1 MPASESNN
9 NHHPAKSSAERLRAS
24 WPLVVLAALFII
36 APFLTWYGTWFG
48 RHLSDAEI
56 EEYLADEKRPR
67 HIQHALSQI
76 EERMVKGDGSA
87 KRWYPKIIAL
97 AASPV
102 TEFRKTSA
110 YLMGFD
116 NKAEEFH
123 HALISLL
130 EDREPGVR
138 RQAALSLV
146 TFNDARGRPELRA
159 MLEPYTILAPADGV
173 TGSIVSVGSAVREG
187 TLMARINKEASE
199 AEEVRSPL
207 PGKVKSVAA
216 VEGARVVKGDAL
228 FVIAPDG
235 QFVWEALRALYWVG
249 EREDLPAVERY
260 ASGAEG
266 LPDQVRQQA
275 TQTAKAI
282 QSRLEN
288 AGGSR

>member
-1 MPASESNN
+1 MSASESNN
-9 NHHPAKSSAERLRAS
+9 NHHPVKSSAQRLRAS
-24 WPLVVLAALFII
+24 WPLIVLAALFII

-56 EEYLADEKRPR
+56 DEYLADEKRPR

-123 HALISLL
+123 NALISLL

-138 RQAALSLV
+138 RQSALSLV
-146 TFNDARGRPELRA
+146 TFNYARGRPELRA
-159 MLEPYTILAPADGV
+159 MLEPYTIRASADGV
-173 TGSIVSVGSAVREG
+173 MGSVISAGSLVREG
-187 TLMARINKEASE
+187 TLMARVNKAAGES
-199 AEEVRSPL
+199 EEVRSPL
-207 PGKVKSVAA
+207 PGKVTSVAA
-216 VEGARVVKGDAL
+216 TEGARVGVGDTL
-228 FVIAPDG
+228 FVIAPDS

-249 EREDLPAVERY
+249 EREDLPLVERY
-260 ASGAEG
+260 ASGVEG

-275 TQTAKAI
+275 TQTARAI
-282 QSRLEN
+282 QSRLQS
-288 AGGSR
+288 AGSR

>member
-1 MPASESNN
+1 MSASESNN
-9 NHHPAKSSAERLRAS
+9 NHHPVKSSAERLRAS
-24 WPLVVLAALFII
+24 WPLIILAALFII

-123 HALISLL
+123 NALVPLL
-130 EDREPGVR
+130 KDREPGVR

-159 MLEPYTILAPADGV
+159 MLEPYTILAPSDGV
-173 TGSIVSVGSAVREG
+173 TGSVVSVGSPVREG
-187 TLMARINKEASE
+187 TLMARINKGVGES
-199 AEEVRSPL
+199 EEVRSPL
-207 PGKVKSVAA
+207 PGKVTSVAA
-216 VEGARVVKGDAL
+216 TEGARVAKGDTL
-228 FVIAPDG
+228 FLLAPDS

-249 EREDLPAVERY
+249 EREDLPMVERY
-260 ASGAEG
+260 ASGVEG
-266 LPDQVRQQA
+266 LSDPIRQQA
-275 TQTAKAI
+275 IQTAKAI
-282 QSRLEN
+282 QSRPQS
-288 AGGSR
+288 AGSL